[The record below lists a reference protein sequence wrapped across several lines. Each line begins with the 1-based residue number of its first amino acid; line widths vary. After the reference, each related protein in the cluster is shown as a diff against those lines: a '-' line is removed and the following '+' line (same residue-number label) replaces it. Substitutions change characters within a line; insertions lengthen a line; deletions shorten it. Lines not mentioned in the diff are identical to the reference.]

1 MPTNSNFNAMNTNTR
16 HEQALNNCR
25 KKFQGLD
32 EIDRMNEANKFIHTM
47 SKRGIPVNH
56 CIGFLKEAGV
66 MSDTELIH
74 SLTY

>member
-1 MPTNSNFNAMNTNTR
+1 MNTNTR
-16 HEQALNNCR
+16 HKQAIAKCR

-47 SKRGIPVNH
+47 SERGVPVNH
-56 CIGFLKEAGV
+56 CIAFLKEAGV